1 MVIIDFNKSFD
12 APPRSRA
19 FVHAQQIVVA
29 HTLAEV
35 LPALE
40 RIARATDAG
49 LYAAGFVSYE
59 AAAAFD
65 DALVTHEK
73 SSLPLLWF
81 GLYREPEA
89 VPSAGLAMY
98 NLEEWRPDTSRD
110 VYASSIK
117 KIREH
122 IRHGD
127 IYQANYTLRLHTQF
141 SGDAY
146 AWYEDL
152 RRGAHTRFNAFVD
165 IGSHRILSLSPEL
178 FFSWNGETLRTRPMK
193 GTAKRMPEPAQEQAS
208 WVKWKADDDQ
218 LAQSLQTSEKNRAE
232 NLMIVDLLRNDVSR
246 VAKPG
251 TVRVPQLFTLEAYPT
266 VYQMTST
273 VSAETRQGTTV
284 VDIFKTLFPCGSITG
299 APKVMASRTIVEEES
314 APRGVYCGVIG
325 LISPPI
331 AGETRAVFN
340 VAIRTIVVDAETG
353 RAECGVGGGIV
364 WDSQTRDEYAEA
376 MAKSAFIAAGS
387 QGFELLETL
396 RLDANKYAWL
406 DQHLIRLTR
415 SADALGF
422 VVDLS
427 SVHDALAAHAHSHAG
442 EARRVRVAVAR
453 DGGVQVTSDILE
465 GAAPIW
471 RLPKTTT
478 ARAETASNSPIG
490 GQFEAAPVKK
500 VALAPTPVDRHD
512 RALQHKTTRR
522 SVYDTQ
528 RSWLQQEHPEAFDV
542 LLWNEA
548 SELTEFT
555 YGNVVLEIDGVLCTP
570 PLSSGLLNG
579 VLREQLL
586 ANGEIIERVLR
597 KADLGNATSIW
608 FINSVRGCV
617 PVSF

>member
-19 FVHAQQIVVA
+19 FVHAVEIVVA

-40 RIARATDAG
+40 HIARATDAG

-65 DALVTHEK
+65 AALITHKK
-73 SSLPLLWF
+73 SALPLLWF

-98 NLEEWRPDTSRD
+98 NVGEWQPDTSREK
-110 VYASSIK
+110 YADSIK
-117 KIREH
+117 RIREH
-122 IRHGD
+122 IRNGD

-152 RRGAHTRFNAFVD
+152 RRGAHARFNAFVD

-193 GTAKRMPEPAQEQAS
+193 GTAKRAPEPAQEHAS
-208 WVKWKADDDQ
+208 WDNWKADDDA

-273 VSAETRQGTTV
+273 ISAETRDGTTV
-284 VDIFKTLFPCGSITG
+284 VDIFKALFPCGSITG
-299 APKVMASRTIVEEES
+299 APKVMASRTIVEEEL
-314 APRGVYCGVIG
+314 AARGVYCGVIG

-331 AGETRAVFN
+331 EGETRAVFN

-387 QGFELLETL
+387 HGFELLETL
-396 RLDANKYAWL
+396 RLEANEFAWL
-406 DQHLIRLTR
+406 PQHLARLTR

-422 VVDLS
+422 
-427 SVHDALAAHAHSHAG
+427 SVNVAAVRDALAAHASAHLH
-442 EARRVRVAVAR
+442 ETRRVRLTVAR
-453 DGGVQVTSDILE
+453 DGGVQLTSELLE
-465 GAAPIW
+465 GAAPVW
-471 RLPKTTT
+471 HPNTTMP
-478 ARAETASNSPIG
+478 SKSPIG
-490 GQFEAAPVKK
+490 GQFGAIPSKRIALSPAPI
-500 VALAPTPVDRHD
+500 DRHD

-522 SVYDTQ
+522 SAYDAQ
-528 RSWLQQEHPEAFDV
+528 RSWLQQEHPDAFDV
-542 LLWNEA
+542 LLWNDA
-548 SELTEFT
+548 DELTEFT
-555 YGNVVLEIDGVLCTP
+555 YGNVVLEVEGQFLTP

-579 VLREQLL
+579 VLREVLISE
-586 ANGEIIERVLR
+586 GEIIERTLH
-597 KADLGNATSIW
+597 KADLLRARRIW
-608 FINSVRGCV
+608 FINSVRGWINV
-617 PVSF
+617 EVTKQA

>member
-19 FVHAQQIVVA
+19 FVHAQEIVVA

-40 RIARATDAG
+40 RIVRATDAG

-73 SSLPLLWF
+73 SALPLLWF

-98 NLEEWRPDTSRD
+98 NVEPWHSDTSRD
-110 VYASSIK
+110 AYATSIR
-117 KIREH
+117 KIREY
-122 IRHGD
+122 IRNGD

-152 RRGAHTRFNAFVD
+152 RRGAHARFNAFVD
-165 IGSHRILSLSPEL
+165 TGSHHILSLSPEL

-193 GTAKRMPEPAQEQAS
+193 GTAKRAPEPPQEHSS
-208 WVKWKADDDQ
+208 WEKWKAADDE
-218 LAQSLQTSEKNRAE
+218 LAHALQTSEKNRAE

-273 VSAETRQGTTV
+273 ISAETREGMTV
-284 VDIFKTLFPCGSITG
+284 VDIFKALFPCGSITG
-299 APKVMASRTIVEEES
+299 APKVMASRTIAEEEL
-314 APRGVYCGVIG
+314 AARGVYCGVVG
-325 LISPPI
+325 LISPPVE
-331 AGETRAVFN
+331 GETRAVFN

-396 RLDANKYAWL
+396 RLDANEYAWL
-406 DQHLIRLTR
+406 DQHLARLMR
-415 SADALGF
+415 SANALGF
-422 VVDLS
+422 EIDEAVVRG
-427 SVHDALAAHAHSHAG
+427 ALAAHAHAHMG
-442 EARRVRVAVAR
+442 ETRRVRLTVAR
-453 DGGVQVTSDILE
+453 DGGAQVTSDFLE
-465 GAAPIW
+465 GAALVW
-471 RLPKTTT
+471 RIS
-478 ARAETASNSPIG
+478 RAEVSSSSPIG
-490 GQFEAAPVKK
+490 GQFEALPTRKI
-500 VALAPTPVDRHD
+500 ALAPTSVDRHD

-528 RSWLQQEHPEAFDV
+528 RSWLQQIHPDAFDV

-548 SELTEFT
+548 GELTEFT
-555 YGNVVLEIDGVLCTP
+555 YGNVVLEIEGEFYTP

-579 VLREQLL
+579 VLRDALITE
-586 ANGEIIERVLR
+586 GEVIERLLF
-597 KADLGNATSIW
+597 KTDLKNVTSIW
-608 FINSVRGCV
+608 FINSVRGWIAV
-617 PVSF
+617 KI